1 MSWLVWRQHRLQALF
16 ALLGLAA
23 LAAFLVPTGL
33 QMHDE
38 FRRSGLDDCLP
49 ATARVEFVQASPASG
64 PAPGAV
70 EACQQRAR
78 EFAGRYGSRGIIGV
92 LLWFLPLF
100 AGLFWG
106 APLVAREV
114 EHGTHRLVW
123 TQGVSRLRWALVKFG
138 LVGGGV
144 VVAAACYALL
154 VTWWR
159 APIDQTTGNSTGRFA
174 YGLFDLEGLVPIG
187 YALFAVALGV
197 LAGALTRKTQ
207 TAMTITLVGFLATR
221 LLVELLAR
229 AHYLPPVR
237 RTFPL
242 VGTLAP
248 NQLTGDWVVSAGIY
262 GAQSARL
269 SGGTFG
275 SFSQTVCPPPT
286 TVSTSSAPATADPCL
301 EGFAADAYNLQPFHP
316 ADRFWLFQG
325 IETALFVASAALLL
339 LAAVHVIRRRIS

>member
-1 MSWLVWRQHRLQALF
+1 
-16 ALLGLAA
+16 
-23 LAAFLVPTGL
+23 
-33 QMHDE
+33 
-38 FRRSGLDDCLP
+38 
-49 ATARVEFVQASPASG
+49 
-64 PAPGAV
+64 
-70 EACQQRAR
+70 
-78 EFAGRYGSRGIIGV
+78 
-92 LLWFLPLF
+92 
-100 AGLFWG
+100 
-106 APLVAREV
+106 
-114 EHGTHRLVW
+114 
-123 TQGVSRLRWALVKFG
+123 VSRLRWALVKFG

-159 APIDQTTGNSTGRFA
+159 APIDQTTGNGTGRFA

-197 LAGALTRKTQ
+197 LAGTLTRRTQ
-207 TAMTITLVGFLATR
+207 TAMAITLVGFLATR
-221 LLVELLAR
+221 LTVEFLVR

-242 VGTLAP
+242 VGTMAP

-262 GAQSARL
+262 SAQGTRL

-275 SFSQTVCPPPT
+275 SFSQTVCPLPT
-286 TVSTSSAPATADPCL
+286 TVSPSAAPATADPCL
-301 EGFAADAYNLQPFHP
+301 EGFAADAYNLQLFHP

-339 LAAVHVIRRRIS
+339 LAAVHVIRRRISWRPPRPGLARRERLWAPGVTCPGGWWPT